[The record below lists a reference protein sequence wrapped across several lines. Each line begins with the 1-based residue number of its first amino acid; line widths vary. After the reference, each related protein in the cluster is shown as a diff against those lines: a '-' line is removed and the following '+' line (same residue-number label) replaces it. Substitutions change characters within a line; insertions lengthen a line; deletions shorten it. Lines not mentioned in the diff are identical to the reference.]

1 MGSGMASRD
10 LRAQGVEI
18 ELPATSQPGRRAGC
32 ERRGKRLKI
41 WEIPSNW
48 LCSVIGTCLTPA
60 DIQQILKRSAI
71 RLRDGAHDYEIH
83 GYVVGQARDNGRVG
97 REINKLLDGKYRAL
111 LRKVADEPDEVRL
124 AALWDQLCGRGLVA
138 GGYWAFIS
146 QAHVPEW
153 LKTHAFGEVHMLSHF
168 MGGFNRQ
175 SAKELWLAERAVGRL
190 GDKLAGQR
198 RRARHD
204 LAERDRR
211 IAELDQELQRTRH
224 QLTDSYRRH
233 TQRTARPSAGWQV
246 RPDRGQR
253 RLSATRARLRALE
266 QENQRLAALLAA
278 LADLTPPCRPLPPQA
293 GEIAAADR
301 TEDPT
306 GPGQP
311 PRRCSLPGRCI
322 LYVGGRCHL
331 LPHLRARAEAR
342 DALLLHHDGGRG
354 EALQALES
362 LVDRADVVFC
372 PVDCISHH
380 ACLKA
385 KHLCRRLA
393 KPFVPLRSS
402 SATCFARAIEAW
414 HGAALA

>member
-1 MGSGMASRD
+1 MASRD
-10 LRAQGVEI
+10 RPRLLDIEI
-18 ELPATSQPGRRAGC
+18 ELTPAAAQAGRRAGS
-32 ERRGKRLKI
+32 ERPGGRLKI
-41 WEIPSNW
+41 WEIPANW
-48 LCSVIGTCLTPA
+48 LCSVIGTCLTPV

-71 RLRDGAHDYEIH
+71 RFRAGAYDYEVH
-83 GYVVGQARDNGRVG
+83 GYVVGEARDDGRVG
-97 REINKLLDGKYRAL
+97 REINKMLDHKYRAI

-124 AALWDQLCGRGLVA
+124 AALWDDLCTRGLVA
-138 GGYWAFIS
+138 GAYWAFIS

-175 SAKELWLAERAVGRL
+175 SAKELWLAEREVGQL
-190 GDKLAGQR
+190 GDKLASHR
-198 RRARHD
+198 RRARDD

-211 IAELDQELQRTRH
+211 IAELEQELQQTRN
-224 QLTDSYRRH
+224 QLADSYRQH
-233 TQRTARPSAGWQV
+233 AQRNARSSAGWQT
-246 RPDRGQR
+246 RLDRGQR
-253 RLSATRARLRALE
+253 RLSATRARLRAIE
-266 QENQRLAALLAA
+266 QENQRLAALVDA
-278 LADLTPPCRPLPPQA
+278 LADVTVPSRLLPPQA
-293 GEIAAADR
+293 GEIAAPNRTEDQTEDR
-301 TEDPT
+301 GEDPT
-306 GPGQP
+306 GQKGQP
-311 PRRCSLPGRCI
+311 GGCI

-342 DALLLHHDGGRG
+342 AAELLHHDGGRG
-354 EALQALES
+354 ETLQALES

-372 PVDCISHH
+372 PIDCISHH

-414 HGAALA
+414 HGAGA

>member
-1 MGSGMASRD
+1 MRSVLASARRPQVLD
-10 LRAQGVEI
+10 IGVE
-18 ELPATSQPGRRAGC
+18 LTPAASQTARRTGSERPGR
-32 ERRGKRLKI
+32 RLKI
-41 WEIPSNW
+41 WEIPANW

-71 RLRDGAHDYEIH
+71 RFRDEAYAYEVH
-83 GYVVGQARDNGRVG
+83 RYVVGEAREDGRVG
-97 REINKLLDGKYRAL
+97 REINKMLDGKYGAT
-111 LRKVADEPDEVRL
+111 LRKVADEPDEARL
-124 AALWDQLCGRGLVA
+124 AALWDELCTRGLVA
-138 GGYWAFIS
+138 GAYWAFIS

-175 SAKELWLAERAVGRL
+175 SAKELWLAEREVGQL
-190 GDKLAGQR
+190 GDKLASHR
-198 RRARHD
+198 RRARDD

-211 IAELDQELQRTRH
+211 IAELEQELQQTRH
-224 QLTDSYRRH
+224 QLADSYRRH
-233 TQRTARPSAGWQV
+233 VQHDARSSAGWQS
-246 RPDRGQR
+246 RLDRGQR
-253 RLSATRARLRALE
+253 RLSATRARLRAIE
-266 QENQRLAALLAA
+266 EENQRLAALVDA
-278 LADLTPPCRPLPPQA
+278 LADVPPPRRPLPAQA
-293 GEIAAADR
+293 AEPL
-301 TEDPT
+301 EDPT
-306 GPGQP
+306 AQRGQP
-311 PRRCSLPGRCI
+311 GGCI

-342 DALLLHHDGGRG
+342 AAELLHHDGGRG
-354 EALQALES
+354 DGLQALES

-372 PVDCISHH
+372 PIDCISHH

-414 HGAALA
+414 HAGSDA

>member
-1 MGSGMASRD
+1 MRSALASASRPQNLD
-10 LRAQGVEI
+10 IEVEPTPAAAQT
-18 ELPATSQPGRRAGC
+18 ARRAGA
-32 ERRGKRLKI
+32 ERPGRRLKI
-41 WEIPSNW
+41 WEIPANW

-71 RLRDGAHDYEIH
+71 RSREGAYDYEIH
-83 GYVVGQARDNGRVG
+83 GYVVGEARDDGRVG
-97 REINKLLDGKYRAL
+97 REINKMLDGKYSAT

-124 AALWDQLCGRGLVA
+124 AALWDELRTRGLVA
-138 GGYWAFIS
+138 GAYWAFIS

-175 SAKELWLAERAVGRL
+175 SAKELWLAEREVGQL
-190 GDKLAGQR
+190 ADKLASHR
-198 RRARHD
+198 RRGRDD
-204 LAERDRR
+204 LAARDGR
-211 IAELDQELQRTRH
+211 IAELEQELQQTRN
-224 QLTDSYRRH
+224 QLADSYRRH
-233 TQRTARPSAGWQV
+233 AQRDARSSAGWQS
-246 RPDRGQR
+246 RLDRNQR
-253 RLSATRARLRALE
+253 RLSATRARLRAIE
-266 QENQRLAALLAA
+266 QENQRLAALVEA
-278 LADLTPPCRPLPPQA
+278 LADVAPPARPLPPQA
-293 GEIAAADR
+293 ATPSAADC
-301 TEDPT
+301 T
-306 GPGQP
+306 GPGGQP
-311 PRRCSLPGRCI
+311 GGCI

-342 DALLLHHDGGRG
+342 AAELLHHDGGRG

-372 PVDCISHH
+372 PIDCISHH

-414 HGAALA
+414 HGAGA